1 MKFKDISLIEKAKFI
16 GLLLIVL
23 VSLSLLIFALVYAN
37 PENIY
42 KKYAFLIG
50 IGFIV
55 ISRVTLLY
63 YKNIISRK
71 IN

>member
-16 GLLLIVL
+16 GLLLTAL
-23 VSLSLLIFALVYAN
+23 VSLCLLIFAVVYAS

-50 IGFIV
+50 IGFII
-55 ISRVTLLY
+55 ISRFTLLY

>member
-1 MKFKDISLIEKAKFI
+1 MKFKYISLIEKAKFI
-16 GLLLIVL
+16 GLLLTVL

-37 PENIY
+37 PENTY

-55 ISRVTLLY
+55 ISRVTLWY

>member
-1 MKFKDISLIEKAKFI
+1 MKFKDISLIEKAKLI
-16 GLLLIVL
+16 GLLLTVL
-23 VSLSLLIFALVYAN
+23 VSLSFLIFALVYAN